1 MPTTVKSGITNAPFI
16 GLTNLHIAKL
26 KEDPAG
32 GTATYE
38 DMISFPW
45 IREAQ
50 IQPQNNQ
57 QTLYADNMGVAT
69 ANAISRFDLTIDTAT
84 MPLEYR
90 ALLLGHSFDKGV
102 MQVGKEDAAP
112 YFMVA
117 FESTKQNGKKRF
129 VKFTKVQFTEPT
141 EDSKTKEEQIAFNT
155 PQLTAQ
161 AVYRTSDGVALI
173 QADEEAD
180 GYEETTGANWYT
192 TTATGTS
199 SSGG

>member
-1 MPTTVKSGITNAPFI
+1 MATTPASGITNSPFI

-26 KEDPAG
+26 KDDPAG

-69 ANAISRFDLTIDTAT
+69 ANVISRFDLTIDTAT

-90 ALLLGHSFDKGV
+90 ALLLGHDYSNGV
-102 MQVGKEDAAP
+102 MTINKEDAAP

-173 QADEEAD
+173 QADEEGD
-180 GYEETTGANWYT
+180 GYVATTGTDWYKST
-192 TTATGTS
+192 TSGT
-199 SSGG
+199 

>member
-1 MPTTVKSGITNAPFI
+1 MATTPASGITNSPFI

-26 KEDPAG
+26 KDDPAG

-69 ANAISRFDLTIDTAT
+69 ANVISRFDLTIDTAT

-90 ALLLGHSFDKGV
+90 ALLLGHDYNNGV
-102 MQVGKEDAAP
+102 MTINKEDAAP

-161 AVYRTSDGVALI
+161 AIYRTSDGVALL
-173 QADEEAD
+173 QADEEGD
-180 GYEETTGANWYT
+180 GYVATTGTDWYKST
-192 TTATGTS
+192 TSGT
-199 SSGG
+199 

>member
-1 MPTTVKSGITNAPFI
+1 MATTPASGITNSPFI

-26 KEDPAG
+26 KDDPAG

-69 ANAISRFDLTIDTAT
+69 ANVISRFDLTIDTAT

-90 ALLLGHSFDKGV
+90 ALLLGHDYNNGV
-102 MQVGKEDAAP
+102 MTINKEDAAP

-173 QADEEAD
+173 QADEEGD
-180 GYEETTGANWYT
+180 GYVATTGTDWYKST
-192 TTATGTS
+192 TSGT
-199 SSGG
+199 